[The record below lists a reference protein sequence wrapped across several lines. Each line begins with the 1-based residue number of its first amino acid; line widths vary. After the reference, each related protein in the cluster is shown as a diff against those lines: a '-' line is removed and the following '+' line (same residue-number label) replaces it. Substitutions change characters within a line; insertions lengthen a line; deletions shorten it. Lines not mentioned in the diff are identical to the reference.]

1 MDKAIERLLQG
12 NIKLPSIPA
21 VAQQVLAMAN
31 NPNTS
36 TEQLAS
42 VLSSD
47 PAIASTILRYVNSA
61 AYSPVEQI
69 ASIQR
74 AIVALGFKEVTR
86 IALTFSLLDSRK
98 RSGDGGLDPV
108 HLWQRSLISAIA
120 AKAIG
125 NQARQ
130 SDPEALFLAGLLQD
144 IGMMGL
150 NTVRPKLYEPV
161 AGRQIAHIA
170 IAAFEQ
176 QQLKLDHAKFGGY
189 MLQQWGLPEKI
200 VEAVARSHQTPF
212 SREGESSDP
221 FNTCVAI
228 SGIAADVFI
237 DSDERAKHANLL
249 VDLLKRGLGLD
260 AEEARHILKSI
271 QIELKSMAWV
281 LEKLV
286 ANPEEIQ
293 ALRVQAQQAIANLE
307 AMALAPSVDL
317 GIETEHDHI
326 AGFDE
331 IRNSGFLNSA
341 PDFQD
346 ILTTQSFE
354 EKVAQLRGTTRDGSM
369 HLALLRIDNLRRI
382 KELHGEKV
390 ATLLLKVIGRNIVK
404 TLRDTDLVTRYGD
417 VFAIILVNSTEDGS
431 HVAMDRVLERFR
443 GVGYSVGENQKVE
456 LIMSA
461 GIAVGAPDY
470 GASLDDAMGVALGAL
485 KAAHR
490 AGEYEIVSH
499 LNAA

>member
-21 VAQQVLAMAN
+21 VAQQVLAMAD
-31 NPNTS
+31 NPNSS
-36 TEQLAS
+36 TEHLAS

-86 IALTFSLLDSRK
+86 IALTFSLLDSRR
-98 RSGDGGLDPV
+98 RSDDGGLDPV

-120 AKAIG
+120 AKVIG
-125 NQARQ
+125 KQARQ
-130 SDPEALFLAGLLQD
+130 PDPEALFLAGLLQD

-150 NTVRPKLYEPV
+150 NAVRPNLYGPV
-161 AGRQIAHIA
+161 AARQIDHIA
-170 IAAFEQ
+170 VAAFEQ
-176 QQLKLDHAKFGGY
+176 QKLKLDHAKFGGY

-200 VEAVARSHQTPF
+200 VEAVALSHQTPF

-237 DSDERAKHANLL
+237 DSQGRAKHASLMA
-249 VDLLKRGLGLD
+249 DLLKRGLGLN
-260 AEEARHILKSI
+260 AEEARNILKNI
-271 QIELKSMAWV
+271 QIELKAMAWV

-286 ANPEEIQ
+286 ADPEEIQ
-293 ALRVQAQQAIANLE
+293 ALRIKAQQAIANLGLVE
-307 AMALAPSVDL
+307 LAPPADPATEIESVD
-317 GIETEHDHI
+317 
-326 AGFDE
+326 FDE
-331 IRNSGFLNSA
+331 IRSSSFLNA
-341 PDFQD
+341 VPDFQE
-346 ILTTQSFE
+346 ILATQSFE
-354 EKVAQLRGTTRDGSM
+354 EKVTQLRGSTRDGSM

-382 KELHGEKV
+382 EELHGEKV
-390 ATLLLKVIGRNIVK
+390 AALLLKVIGRNVVK
-404 TLRDTDLVTRYGD
+404 ALRDTDLVTRYGD
-417 VFAIILVNSTEDGS
+417 VFAITLVNSTEEGS
-431 HVAMDRVLERFR
+431 HIAMDRVLERFR
-443 GVGYSVGENQKVE
+443 GVAYSVGENQKVE

-461 GIAVGAPDY
+461 GIAVGTPDY
-470 GASLDDAMGVALGAL
+470 GVSLDDAMKVALGAL
-485 KAAHR
+485 KAARR

-499 LNAA
+499 LRAA